1 MARMIYALWTS
12 KGSDL
17 APLAPLLLDGRIDAL
32 GMYSTFGDYDDNDE
46 EEHPSY
52 VGIDRVCCR
61 DLSYKDFLSRF
72 MLPNRPVIIQGLPET
87 WGSKVKWT
95 KMKNGGEEPNLD
107 YLREHFGDDIAPVH
121 VQHQQGFTTVR
132 PEKREESVSEYAS
145 WWHNHEENNEADVP
159 LHYLKDWK
167 FVAAHPAYNAYEC
180 PEYFQDDWL
189 NGRAMGNAYKFVYL
203 GPAGTCTRLH
213 ADVMRSFSWSTN
225 VCGQKRWYLV
235 PPQYTFLLYDCFG
248 GNLASHLHAD
258 QQDGMAAFFPGLAKA
273 RRYTIEVIQESGET
287 IFVPSGWHHTV
298 ENTKPTL
305 SINHNWLNGTNVH
318 WSWEKLQAEI
328 DALHSSES
336 GGNSERVN
344 TDTGASDTS
353 QVGDDL
359 LLLWLVLSKKACSIL
374 ADERQ
379 QDDMAIFNLHAILP
393 ILEGIQKVI
402 HDGKDQGLEKRCECN
417 ISELIL
423 DVKARLKP

>member
-1 MARMIYALWTS
+1 
-12 KGSDL
+12 
-17 APLAPLLLDGRIDAL
+17 
-32 GMYSTFGDYDDNDE
+32 
-46 EEHPSY
+46 
-52 VGIDRVCCR
+52 
-61 DLSYKDFLSRF
+61 
-72 MLPNRPVIIQGLPET
+72 
-87 WGSKVKWT
+87 
-95 KMKNGGEEPNLD
+95 
-107 YLREHFGDDIAPVH
+107 
-121 VQHQQGFTTVR
+121 
-132 PEKREESVSEYAS
+132 
-145 WWHNHEENNEADVP
+145 
-159 LHYLKDWK
+159 
-167 FVAAHPAYNAYEC
+167 
-180 PEYFQDDWL
+180 
-189 NGRAMGNAYKFVYL
+189 
-203 GPAGTCTRLH
+203 
-213 ADVMRSFSWSTN
+213 
-225 VCGQKRWYLV
+225 
-235 PPQYTFLLYDCFG
+235 
-248 GNLASHLHAD
+248 
-258 QQDGMAAFFPGLAKA
+258 MAAFFPGLAKA

-336 GGNSERVN
+336 GGNNSERVN
-344 TDTGASDTS
+344 TDAGASDTS

-379 QDDMAIFNLHAILP
+379 QDDMAIFNLQAILP

-417 ISELIL
+417 IAELIL